1 MKNRN
6 ALFLNYFLLFYFL
19 LFFNSCSNKETP
31 VIKEPWMEK
40 PVSEWPEL
48 VMTNSVE
55 FADTT
60 YNNIGNTFLIDTGT
74 DTLAV
79 TCKHIFM
86 LFRTETNN
94 KIDLPDNFRSWK
106 IYPKEE
112 VDKSLQL
119 GKMIN
124 RNSNEETGEF
134 NTLKSRDW
142 IIFRLNETSNFTP
155 LKIRTKSVSKGEI
168 VYTLGWAHK
177 QNTENPS
184 LVKMQVFKNLGVY
197 FYINTLT
204 QNVDPAGRS
213 GSPVIDKNGYLVG
226 IVSGAEGNLGVIG
239 GIPYLIQQLDK
250 YNINHIS
257 ESEY

>member
-1 MKNRN
+1 MENCKFVYINH
-6 ALFLNYFLLFYFL
+6 LLLFIFL
-19 LFFNSCSNKETP
+19 LFFSSCSNKETP
-31 VIKEPWMEK
+31 VIKEPWIEK

-60 YNNIGNTFLIDTGT
+60 YKNIGNAFLIDTGS

-86 LFRTETNN
+86 LFRAETNN
-94 KIDLPDNFRSWK
+94 KIDLNDNFRSWN
-106 IYPKEE
+106 IYPKGKVE
-112 VDKSLQL
+112 KSLTMGSL
-119 GKMIN
+119 IN
-124 RNSNEETGEF
+124 KNSNEETGEF

-142 IIFRLNETSNFTP
+142 IIFRLDEKLNFTP
-155 LKIRTKSVSKGEI
+155 LKIRTKPVSEGEI
-168 VYTLGWAHK
+168 VYTLGWAFE

-184 LVKMQVFKNLGVY
+184 LLKMQVFKNLGVY

-226 IVSGAEGNLGVIG
+226 IVSGAEGNLGIIG

-250 YNINHIS
+250 FNIIHIS
-257 ESEY
+257 ENEY